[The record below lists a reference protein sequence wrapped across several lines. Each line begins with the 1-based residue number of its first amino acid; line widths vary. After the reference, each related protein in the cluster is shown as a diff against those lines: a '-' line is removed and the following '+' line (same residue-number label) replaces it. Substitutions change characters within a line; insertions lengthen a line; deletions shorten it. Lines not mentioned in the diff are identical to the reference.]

1 MAIAALEGVRVV
13 ELGEGVSAAFCAKL
27 FGDYG
32 AEVIKIEKP
41 AAGDTTR
48 HWGPYPDDIPHP
60 EKSGTFFTLNTNKQ
74 SVTLDVDTAKGREL
88 LVSLISTADVL
99 IENYMPQ
106 QMKDW
111 GLDYASLSKLA
122 PNMIM
127 ISITP
132 FGQTGPYANWKAY
145 DLNTFHLT
153 GAGSRYCGR
162 QGEAPLEHGTYSAE
176 YYGAYVA
183 ATWGLASVFA
193 QDEVG
198 GEHIDVSCAEA
209 IAATFVGGQNIGG
222 FAQDGVFGSRTGVG
236 MPLAA
241 PATILPCKDGHVWML
256 ALEAAQWHGLV
267 NAMGNPDWAQL
278 EMFDDMFTRAQN
290 SDLIYSMMIEWTMQ
304 HSKQDIMDLCQQNNC
319 PSTAVYN
326 IQDAAEHPH
335 MRDRNYV
342 VELEHP
348 VIGRVRDLGAPVRIP
363 DCPGGPTTAAP
374 LLGQHNEAIYR
385 EKLGLSEAEYRDL
398 QSTGVI

>member
-1 MAIAALEGVRVV
+1 MV

-60 EKSGTFFTLNTNKQ
+60 EKKWHLLYAKHQ
-74 SVTLDVDTAKGREL
+74 QAKRHPWMVDTAKGREL

-278 EMFDDMFTRAQN
+278 EMFDDMFTRATKFRP
-290 SDLIYSMMIEWTMQ
+290 DLLDDDRMDHAAQQTRHHGSVPAEQLPFNGGLQ
-304 HSKQDIMDLCQQNNC
+304 HPGCC
-319 PSTAVYN
+319 RTSTYARQKLRCRTGASGHRQGSRSWRAGEN
-326 IQDAAEHPH
+326 TGLPRWADHSRPPAGAA
-335 MRDRNYV
+335 
-342 VELEHP
+342 
-348 VIGRVRDLGAPVRIP
+348 
-363 DCPGGPTTAAP
+363 
-374 LLGQHNEAIYR
+374 
-385 EKLGLSEAEYRDL
+385 
-398 QSTGVI
+398 